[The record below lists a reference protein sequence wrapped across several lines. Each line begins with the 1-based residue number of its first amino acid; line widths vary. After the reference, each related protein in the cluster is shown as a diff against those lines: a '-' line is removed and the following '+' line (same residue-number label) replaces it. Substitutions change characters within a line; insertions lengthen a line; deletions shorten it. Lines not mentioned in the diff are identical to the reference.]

1 MASTYTAN
9 TGVEKIT
16 NGEQA
21 GTWGTTTNNNLDI
34 IDRAIN
40 GVGAIPLSGTTHD
53 LTTTDGT
60 LSDGGYKV
68 LVFTGA
74 LGANNTVTISPND
87 QDKVYLVKNAT
98 TDSGSSGPYSVII
111 TQGSG
116 ANATVTNGEIAWV
129 FADGAGSGA
138 VVTKQVVDAVS
149 ASGDFSV
156 GDDLS
161 LASDGAVLNFGA
173 DSEIKITHVAD
184 SGLTLK
190 HAATADDKF
199 PTLSLAAGDTNIAV
213 NDKLGVI
220 NFIAPDEAAGTD
232 AILVGA
238 GIEAVSEGDFS
249 ASNNATKLVFKTG
262 ASEAASEKMS
272 LSSGGD
278 LSVSNDIVLNSDA
291 AVIKLGA
298 DSEITVTHVADSG
311 LTIKHAASGDDKFP
325 TMSLAA
331 GDNDIAAN
339 DKLGVINFIAP
350 DEGAGTDAIT
360 VGAGIE
366 AISEGD
372 FSASVNT
379 TKLSFKTATSGA
391 ATEKMSLSSDGNLT
405 VSGTITGNSFVGVN
419 DIGMSIKLAGASFGN
434 TASVNVSGVT
444 DNGTGDYTIAV
455 DTDFANANFAVQAT
469 TGDDDGTNRN
479 LGELTVHAQAAGT
492 VQIRSHRPSASEN
505 SARSAFDPDT
515 VYVTCNAQ

>member
-1 MASTYTAN
+1 MASTYTLN

-40 GVGAIPLSGTTHD
+40 GVGSIGLSGTTHT

-60 LSDGGYKV
+60 LSDGGFKV

-116 ANATVTNGEIAWV
+116 ANATVTNGEIAWI

-138 VVTKQVVDAVS
+138 VVTKQDIS
-149 ASGDFSV
+149 TTSGDFTV

-161 LASDGAVLNFGA
+161 LTSDAAVLNFGA
-173 DSEIKITHVAD
+173 DSDVSLTHVAD
-184 SGLTLK
+184 TGLLLNSTRQLQFND
-190 HAATADDKF
+190 ASQNINAPSATVLDINATDEVEINATELEFNGTTAD
-199 PTLSLAAGDTNIAV
+199 
-213 NDKLGVI
+213 I
-220 NFIAPDEAAGTD
+220 N
-232 AILVGA
+232 
-238 GIEAVSEGDFS
+238 
-249 ASNNATKLVFKTG
+249 
-262 ASEAASEKMS
+262 
-272 LSSGGD
+272 
-278 LSVSNDIVLNSDA
+278 
-291 AVIKLGA
+291 
-298 DSEITVTHVADSG
+298 
-311 LTIKHAASGDDKFP
+311 
-325 TMSLAA
+325 
-331 GDNDIAAN
+331 AN
-339 DKLGVINFIAP
+339 LD
-350 DEGAGTDAIT
+350 
-360 VGAGIE
+360 
-366 AISEGD
+366 
-372 FSASVNT
+372 
-379 TKLSFKTATSGA
+379 
-391 ATEKMSLSSDGNLT
+391 
-405 VSGTITGNSFVGVN
+405 VSGTSTLTGNVTLGAQLIMPDVTSTKILVADGTSYQEVAVSGDVTIANTGAVTIAN
-419 DIGMSIKLAGASFGN
+419 DAVETAMIADGQVTTAKLAGSVAVIGMSIKLAGASFAN

-479 LGELTVHAQAAGT
+479 LGELTVHAQATGT

>member
-1 MASTYTAN
+1 MASTYTVN

-40 GVGAIPLSGTTHD
+40 GVGSIGLSGTTHT

-60 LSDGGYKV
+60 LTDGGYKV

-138 VVTKQVVDAVS
+138 VVTKQDIS
-149 ASGDFSV
+149 TTPGDFSV

-161 LASDGAVLNFGA
+161 LTSDAAVLKFGA
-173 DSEIKITHVAD
+173 DSDVTLTHVAD
-184 SGLTLK
+184 TGLLLNSTRQLQFND
-190 HAATADDKF
+190 ASQNINAPSATVLD
-199 PTLSLAAGDTNIAV
+199 I
-213 NDKLGVI
+213 
-220 NFIAPDEAAGTD
+220 
-232 AILVGA
+232 
-238 GIEAVSEGDFS
+238 
-249 ASNNATKLVFKTG
+249 NATDEV
-262 ASEAASEKMS
+262 
-272 LSSGGD
+272 
-278 LSVSNDIVLNSDA
+278 
-291 AVIKLGA
+291 
-298 DSEITVTHVADSG
+298 EINATLID
-311 LTIKHAASGDDKFP
+311 
-325 TMSLAA
+325 
-331 GDNDIAAN
+331 
-339 DKLGVINFIAP
+339 
-350 DEGAGTDAIT
+350 
-360 VGAGIE
+360 
-366 AISEGD
+366 
-372 FSASVNT
+372 VN
-379 TKLSFKTATSGA
+379 
-391 ATEKMSLSSDGNLT
+391 GNLD
-405 VSGTITGNSFVGVN
+405 VSGTSTLTGNVTLGGQLIMPDVTSTKILVADGTSYQEVAVSGDVTIAN
-419 DIGMSIKLAGASFGN
+419 TGAVTIANNAVETAMIADSQITTAKLAGSVAVIGMSIKLAGASFGN

-455 DTDFANANFAVQAT
+455 DTDFANANFSIQAT

>member
-40 GVGAIPLSGTTHD
+40 GVGSIGLSGTTHT

-60 LSDGGYKV
+60 LTDGGYKV

-138 VVTKQVVDAVS
+138 VVTKQDIS
-149 ASGDFSV
+149 TTPGDFSV

-161 LASDGAVLNFGA
+161 LTSDAAVLKFGA
-173 DSEIKITHVAD
+173 DSDVTLTHVAD
-184 SGLTLK
+184 TGLLLNSTRQLQFND
-190 HAATADDKF
+190 ASQNINAPSATVLD
-199 PTLSLAAGDTNIAV
+199 I
-213 NDKLGVI
+213 
-220 NFIAPDEAAGTD
+220 
-232 AILVGA
+232 
-238 GIEAVSEGDFS
+238 
-249 ASNNATKLVFKTG
+249 NATDEV
-262 ASEAASEKMS
+262 
-272 LSSGGD
+272 
-278 LSVSNDIVLNSDA
+278 
-291 AVIKLGA
+291 
-298 DSEITVTHVADSG
+298 EINATLID
-311 LTIKHAASGDDKFP
+311 
-325 TMSLAA
+325 
-331 GDNDIAAN
+331 
-339 DKLGVINFIAP
+339 
-350 DEGAGTDAIT
+350 
-360 VGAGIE
+360 
-366 AISEGD
+366 
-372 FSASVNT
+372 VN
-379 TKLSFKTATSGA
+379 
-391 ATEKMSLSSDGNLT
+391 GNLD
-405 VSGTITGNSFVGVN
+405 VSGTSTLTGNVTLGGQLIMPDVTSTKILVADGTSYQEVAVSGDVTIAN
-419 DIGMSIKLAGASFGN
+419 TGAVTIANNAVETAMIADSQITTAKLAGSVAVIGMSIKLAGASFGN

-455 DTDFANANFAVQAT
+455 DTDFANANFSIQAT

-492 VQIRSHRPSASEN
+492 VQIRSHRPSSSEN

>member
-1 MASTYTAN
+1 MASTYTIN
-9 TGVEKIT
+9 SGVEKIT

-74 LGANNTVTISPND
+74 LGGNNTVTISPND

-138 VVTKQVVDAVS
+138 VVTKQDIS
-149 ASGDFSV
+149 TTSGDFSV

-161 LASDGAVLNFGA
+161 L
-173 DSEIKITHVAD
+173 T
-184 SGLTLK
+184 
-190 HAATADDKF
+190 
-199 PTLSLAAGDTNIAV
+199 
-213 NDKLGVI
+213 
-220 NFIAPDEAAGTD
+220 
-232 AILVGA
+232 
-238 GIEAVSEGDFS
+238 
-249 ASNNATKLVFKTG
+249 
-262 ASEAASEKMS
+262 
-272 LSSGGD
+272 
-278 LSVSNDIVLNSDA
+278 SDA
-291 AVIKLGA
+291 AVLKFGA
-298 DSEITVTHVADSG
+298 DGDVTITHVHDTG
-311 LTIKHAASGDDKFP
+311 ILINAARELRFRDGDLK
-325 TMSLAA
+325 
-331 GDNDIAAN
+331 I
-339 DKLGVINFIAP
+339 
-350 DEGAGTDAIT
+350 
-360 VGAGIE
+360 
-366 AISEGD
+366 
-372 FSASVNT
+372 
-379 TKLSFKTATSGA
+379 
-391 ATEKMSLSSDGNLT
+391 LSSADGQLDIGADTELELTAPTVDLNGNLD
-405 VSGTITGNSFVGVN
+405 VSGTSTLTGNVTLGGQLIMPDVTSTKILVADGTSYQEVAVSGDVTIAN
-419 DIGMSIKLAGASFGN
+419 TGAVTIAADAVETAMIGDGQVTTAKLAGSVAVIGMSIKLAGASFGN

-492 VQIRSHRPSASEN
+492 VQIRSHRPSSSEN